1 MHWYSDRN
9 AWKLVVLGYLPFLAA
24 LNLLWEIAQLPLY
37 AIWWDAPIGEI
48 AFAVAHCTAGDVVI
62 GVAALIAALIVTRS
76 GPLEGWRWLRLGF
89 IATTAGLAY
98 TGFSEWSNTAVKNSW
113 QYSALMPTIDLDGI
127 RIGLSPVA
135 QWLLLPPLALYLA
148 RRGQRARPRLT

>member
-1 MHWYSDRN
+1 MRWHSDRN

-24 LNLLWEIAQLPLY
+24 SNLVWETAQLPLY
-37 AIWWDAPIGEI
+37 AIWSDAPIGEI

-62 GVAALIAALIVTRS
+62 GATALIAALIVTRS

-98 TGFSEWSNTAVKNSW
+98 TGFSEWANTAVKSSW
-113 QYSALMPTIDLDGI
+113 QYSALMPTLDLGGI
-127 RIGLSPVA
+127 RLGLAPLA

-148 RRGQRARPRLT
+148 RRTRGAPCPV